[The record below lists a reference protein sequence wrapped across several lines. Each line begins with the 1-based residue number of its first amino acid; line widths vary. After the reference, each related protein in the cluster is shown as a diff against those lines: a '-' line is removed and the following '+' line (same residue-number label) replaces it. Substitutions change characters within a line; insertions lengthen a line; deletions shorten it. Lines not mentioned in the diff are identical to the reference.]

1 MATHSAR
8 FLEGYS
14 EVSRKIVNSGKE
26 TVLWKKDGD
35 IYTMDVSLKHGKR
48 DGVARI
54 IGCDGTTMET
64 VTYKKDRLNGICKH
78 YYGSGSIKMKCM
90 VVNGR
95 MEGKFTEYDGSGKVI
110 CRGRY
115 VDGERKE
122 DELDGEEAHEDE
134 SGDEEAHG
142 DEPQSSNGLGKAL
155 AGGTAAAAGTAAATG
170 AFGGAA
176 ALLGFGS
183 PGIAAGS
190 AAASMM
196 SAAWTTGIGTGLVS
210 AAQSAGALFMAA
222 AGGSTLAAGAAVAA
236 PLAVGTAVAGG
247 IYYWRNKKNG
257 ENKEKDKEDKDTEEK
272 DLLFHSLVSYFSFRL
287 SSLHLSISLSQ
298 IRNRNDC
305 RCAMDS
311 NPYPQITLSN
321 FIRLAT

>member
-1 MATHSAR
+1 MVPSLRENSGVLKCSDLRKLANSWNAYLFSLRRLVMAMHSIL

-14 EVSRKIVNSGKE
+14 EVSKPIVNSGKE
-26 TVLWKKDGD
+26 TVLWQKDGD

-48 DGVARI
+48 DGVANI

-64 VTYKKDRLNGICKH
+64 VTYKKGRLNGICKH
-78 YYGSGSIKMKCM
+78 YYGSGNIKMECM
-90 VVNGR
+90 VVDDR

-134 SGDEEAHG
+134 SGDEEAHE
-142 DEPQSSNGLGKAL
+142 DEPQSSSGFGKAL

-222 AGGSTLAAGAAVAA
+222 AGGSTLVAGAAVAA

-247 IYYWRNKKNG
+247 IYYLWNRKNDG
-257 ENKEKDKEDKDTEEK
+257 NKEKKKETQKK
-272 DLLFHSLVSYFSFRL
+272 
-287 SSLHLSISLSQ
+287 
-298 IRNRNDC
+298 
-305 RCAMDS
+305 
-311 NPYPQITLSN
+311 
-321 FIRLAT
+321 

>member
-1 MATHSAR
+1 MAMHSIL
-8 FLEGYS
+8 FLEGYT
-14 EVSRKIVNSGKE
+14 EVLVIIEDSSKE
-26 TVLWKKDGD
+26 TVRWQKDGD

-48 DGVARI
+48 DGVANI

-64 VTYKKDRLNGICKH
+64 VTYKKGRLNGICKH
-78 YYGSGSIKMKCM
+78 YYGSGNIKMECM
-90 VVNGR
+90 VVDDR

-134 SGDEEAHG
+134 SGDEEAHE
-142 DEPQSSNGLGKAL
+142 DEPQSSSGFGKAL
-155 AGGTAAAAGTAAATG
+155 AGGAAAAGATAAATG
-170 AFGGAA
+170 AAAGAA
-176 ALLGFGS
+176 ALLGFGA

-190 AAASMM
+190 VAASIM

-222 AGGSTLAAGAAVAA
+222 AGGSTLVAGAAVAA

-247 IYYWRNKKNG
+247 IYYWRNRKNG
-257 ENKEKDKEDKDTEEK
+257 GNKDKDKEEKDTEEK
-272 DLLFHSLVSYFSFRL
+272 DKEE
-287 SSLHLSISLSQ
+287 
-298 IRNRNDC
+298 
-305 RCAMDS
+305 
-311 NPYPQITLSN
+311 
-321 FIRLAT
+321 

>member
-8 FLEGYS
+8 FLEGYL
-14 EVSRKIVNSGKE
+14 EVPETIVNSGKE
-26 TVLWKKDGD
+26 TVRWQKNGD
-35 IYTMDVSLKHGKR
+35 IYTMDVSLKHDKR
-48 DGVARI
+48 DGVANI

-64 VTYKKDRLNGICKH
+64 VTYKKGRLNGICKH

-90 VVNGR
+90 VVDDR

-134 SGDEEAHG
+134 SGDEEAHEDESG
-142 DEPQSSNGLGKAL
+142 DEEAHEDEPQSSSGFGKAF

-190 AAASMM
+190 AAASIM

-222 AGGSTLAAGAAVAA
+222 AGGSTLVAGAAVAA

-247 IYYWRNKKNG
+247 IYYWRNRKNG
-257 ENKEKDKEDKDTEEK
+257 GNKDKDKEEKDTEEK
-272 DLLFHSLVSYFSFRL
+272 DTEEK
-287 SSLHLSISLSQ
+287 
-298 IRNRNDC
+298 DKEE
-305 RCAMDS
+305 
-311 NPYPQITLSN
+311 
-321 FIRLAT
+321 

>member
-8 FLEGYS
+8 FLEGYL
-14 EVSRKIVNSGKE
+14 EVPETIVNSGKE
-26 TVLWKKDGD
+26 TVRWQKNGD
-35 IYTMDVSLKHGKR
+35 IYTMDVSLKHDKR
-48 DGVARI
+48 DGVANI

-64 VTYKKDRLNGICKH
+64 VTYKKGRLNGICKH

-90 VVNGR
+90 VVDDR

-134 SGDEEAHG
+134 SGDEEAHE
-142 DEPQSSNGLGKAL
+142 DEPQSSSGFGKAL
-155 AGGTAAAAGTAAATG
+155 AGGAAAAGATAAATG
-170 AFGGAA
+170 AAGGAA

-196 SAAWTTGIGTGLVS
+196 SAAWTSGIGTGLVS
-210 AAQSAGALFMAA
+210 AAQSAGATFMNAV
-222 AGGSTLAAGAAVAA
+222 GGSTLAAGAAVAA
-236 PLAVGTAVAGG
+236 PVVAGAAVAGG
-247 IYYWRNKKNG
+247 IYYWWNRKNG
-257 ENKEKDKEDKDTEEK
+257 GNKDKDKEEKDTEEK
-272 DLLFHSLVSYFSFRL
+272 DKEE
-287 SSLHLSISLSQ
+287 
-298 IRNRNDC
+298 
-305 RCAMDS
+305 
-311 NPYPQITLSN
+311 
-321 FIRLAT
+321 

>member
-14 EVSRKIVNSGKE
+14 EVSKPIVNSGKE
-26 TVLWKKDGD
+26 TVLWQKDGN

-48 DGVARI
+48 DGVANI

-64 VTYKKDRLNGICKH
+64 VTYKKGRLNGICKH

-134 SGDEEAHG
+134 SGDEEAHE
-142 DEPQSSNGLGKAL
+142 DEPQ
-155 AGGTAAAAGTAAATG
+155 
-170 AFGGAA
+170 
-176 ALLGFGS
+176 
-183 PGIAAGS
+183 
-190 AAASMM
+190 
-196 SAAWTTGIGTGLVS
+196 
-210 AAQSAGALFMAA
+210 
-222 AGGSTLAAGAAVAA
+222 
-236 PLAVGTAVAGG
+236 
-247 IYYWRNKKNG
+247 
-257 ENKEKDKEDKDTEEK
+257 
-272 DLLFHSLVSYFSFRL
+272 RL
-287 SSLHLSISLSQ
+287 
-298 IRNRNDC
+298 
-305 RCAMDS
+305 
-311 NPYPQITLSN
+311 
-321 FIRLAT
+321 

>member
-170 AFGGAA
+170 AVGGAA

-257 ENKEKDKEDKDTEEK
+257 ENKEKDKEEKDTEEK

-287 SSLHLSISLSQ
+287 PSLYLSISLSQ

-305 RCAMDS
+305 R
-311 NPYPQITLSN
+311 
-321 FIRLAT
+321 

>member
-14 EVSRKIVNSGKE
+14 EVSKPIVNSGKE
-26 TVLWKKDGD
+26 TVRWQKDGN
-35 IYTMDVSLKHGKR
+35 IYTMDVSLNHGKR

-64 VTYKKDRLNGICKH
+64 VTYKKGRLNGICKH
-78 YYGSGSIKMKCM
+78 HYGSGNIKMECM
-90 VVNGR
+90 VVDDR

-115 VDGERKE
+115 VNGERKE

-134 SGDEEAHG
+134 SGDEEAHEDESG
-142 DEPQSSNGLGKAL
+142 DEEAHEDEPQSSSGFGKAL
-155 AGGTAAAAGTAAATG
+155 AGGAAAAGATGLATG
-170 AFGGAA
+170 AAGGAA
-176 ALLGFGS
+176 ALLGFGA

-190 AAASMM
+190 VAASIM

-236 PLAVGTAVAGG
+236 PLAVGAAVAGG
-247 IYYWRNKKNG
+247 IYYWRNRKDD
-257 ENKEKDKEDKDTEEK
+257 ESEEKDKEKKKECQK
-272 DLLFHSLVSYFSFRL
+272 K
-287 SSLHLSISLSQ
+287 
-298 IRNRNDC
+298 
-305 RCAMDS
+305 
-311 NPYPQITLSN
+311 
-321 FIRLAT
+321 

>member
-1 MATHSAR
+1 MAMHSIL
-8 FLEGYS
+8 FLEGYT
-14 EVSRKIVNSGKE
+14 EVLVIIEDSSKE
-26 TVLWKKDGD
+26 TVRWQKDGD

-48 DGVARI
+48 DGVANI

-64 VTYKKDRLNGICKH
+64 VTYKKGRLNGICKH
-78 YYGSGSIKMKCM
+78 YYGSGNIKMECM
-90 VVNGR
+90 VVDDR

-134 SGDEEAHG
+134 SGDEETHE
-142 DEPQSSNGLGKAL
+142 DEPQSSSGVGKAL
-155 AGGTAAAAGTAAATG
+155 AGGAAAAGATAAATG
-170 AFGGAA
+170 AAGGAA
-176 ALLGFGS
+176 ALLGFGA

-190 AAASMM
+190 VAASIM

-222 AGGSTLAAGAAVAA
+222 AGGSTLVAGAAVAA

-247 IYYWRNKKNG
+247 IYYWRNRKNG
-257 ENKEKDKEDKDTEEK
+257 GNKDKDKEEKDTEEK
-272 DLLFHSLVSYFSFRL
+272 DKEE
-287 SSLHLSISLSQ
+287 
-298 IRNRNDC
+298 
-305 RCAMDS
+305 
-311 NPYPQITLSN
+311 
-321 FIRLAT
+321 

>member
-1 MATHSAR
+1 METHSAR

-14 EVSRKIVNSGKE
+14 EVSKPIVNSGKE
-26 TVLWKKDGD
+26 TVLWQKDED

-48 DGVARI
+48 DGGANI

-64 VTYKKDRLNGICKH
+64 VTYKKGRLNGICKH

-134 SGDEEAHG
+134 SSDEEAHE
-142 DEPQSSNGLGKAL
+142 DEPQSSSGFGKAF

-170 AFGGAA
+170 ALGGAA

-190 AAASMM
+190 AAASIM

-236 PLAVGTAVAGG
+236 PLVAGAAVAGG
-247 IYYWRNKKNG
+247 IYYWRNRKNG
-257 ENKEKDKEDKDTEEK
+257 GNKDKDKEEKDTEEK
-272 DLLFHSLVSYFSFRL
+272 DKEE
-287 SSLHLSISLSQ
+287 
-298 IRNRNDC
+298 
-305 RCAMDS
+305 
-311 NPYPQITLSN
+311 
-321 FIRLAT
+321 